1 LSRPIQNP
9 RQSAY
14 ATAGVDVIA
23 GARAVDLLRERL
35 RTSEHD
41 VLGGIGGFGA
51 ALELPAGYRQPVL
64 VTATDGVGTKTEICR
79 ALDRLETV
87 GLDLVAMC
95 ADDVVCHGAR
105 PTFFLDY
112 VALGRLDP
120 ARVARLVGGIAD
132 GCDAIGC
139 DLVGGETAEHP
150 GLMEPDAF
158 DLAGF
163 CIGIV
168 EREEL
173 IDGTAARAGDV
184 VIGLASSGLH
194 ANGYSLVRA
203 LLARY
208 ELDLHEPY
216 GDVLERHGVGD
227 GDDVGSTLGEE
238 LLTPTR
244 LYAPAMLE
252 LLNEF
257 RARGLR
263 LAGLAHVTGG
273 GLAANLPRAVAPA
286 LGVRLTLGSWPEPR
300 IFDLLARLGGL
311 DGAEMRAT
319 FNCGVGMA
327 VVVEPAAVDTAVEL
341 LRNAGIAAWPIGELW
356 PADDHGAGRYTEVE

>member
-1 LSRPIQNP
+1 MNERAP
-9 RQSAY
+9 QSAY
-14 ATAGVDVIA
+14 TDAGVNVLA
-23 GARAVDLLRERL
+23 GTRAVDMLRARL

-51 ALELPAGYRQPVL
+51 VLELPAGYRRPVL

-79 ALDRLETV
+79 ALDRLDTI

-105 PTFFLDY
+105 PAFFLDY

-132 GCDAIGC
+132 GCDQIGC

-163 CIGIV
+163 CIGLV
-168 EREEL
+168 EREDL
-173 IDGTAARAGDV
+173 IDGGGARAGDV

-194 ANGYSLVRA
+194 SNGYSLVRA
-203 LLARY
+203 LMARHD
-208 ELDLHEPY
+208 LGLHEPF
-216 GDVLERHGVGD
+216 DDLLERHGVED
-227 GDDVGSTLGEE
+227 GDEVGATLGEE

-244 LYAPAMLE
+244 LYAPSVLE
-252 LLNEF
+252 LRDAL
-257 RARGLR
+257 RQRGLR
-263 LAGLAHVTGG
+263 LSGLAHVTGG
-273 GLAANLPRAVAPA
+273 GLASNLPRAVLPA
-286 LGVRLTLGSWPEPR
+286 LGIRLTLGSWPVPR

-327 VVVEPAAVDTAVEL
+327 AVVEPAAVDTAVEFL
-341 LRNAGIAAWPIGELW
+341 GDRGIAAWPIGELR
-356 PADDHGAGRYTEVE
+356 PADELGPARYIEVE

>member
-1 LSRPIQNP
+1 MNEHAGQR
-9 RQSAY
+9 SAY
-14 ATAGVDVIA
+14 AAAGVDVIA
-23 GARAVDLLRERL
+23 GGRAVELLRDRL
-35 RTSEHD
+35 RASEHD

-51 ALELPAGYRQPVL
+51 VLELPAGYRQPIL

-79 ALDRLETV
+79 ALDRLDTI

-120 ARVARLVGGIAD
+120 ARVARLVGGIAN
-132 GCDAIGC
+132 GCTRIGC

-163 CIGIV
+163 CVGLV
-168 EREEL
+168 ERDEL
-173 IDGTAARAGDV
+173 IDGRGARAADA

-208 ELDLHEPY
+208 ELNLHQPY
-216 GDVLERHGVGD
+216 DELLALHGVED
-227 GDDVGSTLGEE
+227 GDDVGATLGEE

-244 LYAPAMLE
+244 LYAPAVLD
-252 LLNEF
+252 LADTL
-257 RARGLR
+257 RSRGLR

-273 GLAANLPRAVAPA
+273 GLAANLPRAVSPD
-286 LGVRLTLGSWPEPR
+286 LGIRLALGSWPAPP

-327 VVVEPAAVDTAVEL
+327 AVVEPAAADTAVEL
-341 LRNAGIAAWPIGELW
+341 LHGHGIAAWPIGELR
-356 PADDHGAGRYTEVE
+356 PADELGPGRYTEVG